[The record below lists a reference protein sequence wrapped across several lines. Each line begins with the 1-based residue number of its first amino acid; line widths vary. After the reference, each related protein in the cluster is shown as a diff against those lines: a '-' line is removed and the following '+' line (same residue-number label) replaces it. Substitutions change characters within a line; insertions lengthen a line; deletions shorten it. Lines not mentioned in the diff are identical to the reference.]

1 MAYLGQSLTEGTRRV
16 YNYVATASQTTFN
29 AIYGVGAVDVYQNG
43 VLLAE
48 ADYVATT
55 GTTVVLGT
63 GAALNDEITIVC
75 HNTFSVADTVSAS
88 SGGTFN
94 GDVTFDQNVGI
105 GTGSPSN
112 ILHVSGTSGTPVLL
126 ERTNGS
132 ACTIAFKGNAT
143 TNNPYLG
150 ANGNDLYFNTGT
162 SEAMRI
168 DSSGN
173 LLVGTTSSSSN
184 TAGIKLTS
192 AGTATFVRSGVQPVY
207 VNRLT
212 NDGDLAVFA
221 KDGATVGSIGTVSG
235 DLSIGSD
242 DAYLFFDGGAN
253 KMVPAST
260 STGGASDGLIELGAS
275 DRRFKD
281 LYLSGNITMGG
292 RLLDNTHI
300 FANAANTTEYM
311 RIDSSGNLLVGKTSS
326 SSTTAG
332 AEIFG
337 SGYQFLTNDGVSL
350 YLTRPSTD
358 GEMLR
363 FLKGT
368 AAVGSI
374 GVSDGGDRIY
384 FGGKSTNRGIAI
396 DSSASVLLPS
406 TNTGGLADGLLGLGT
421 ATARFTDLYLSGGAY
436 LGGTTSSNKLDDYE
450 TGTFTSSTS
459 SNNVTSYGTFSG
471 RYMKVGKMVHLS
483 GKLSGIAAGT
493 GHRYFVFNAPFPQYT
508 NSHYN
513 MGVCT
518 AYTVG
523 DRQAGIVINNSSGDA
538 YGFYVGWNNVTASQ
552 SNGGVS
558 LSITYETT

>member
-63 GAALNDEITIVC
+63 GASVNDEITIVC

-88 SGGTFN
+88 SGGMFN

-173 LLVGTTSSSSN
+173 LLVGHAAEGTWDAN
-184 TAGIKLTS
+184 NS
-192 AGTATFVRSGVQPVY
+192 AMLRASGVATFTSTSTPPLY
-207 VNRLT
+207 ANRLT
-212 NDGDLAVFA
+212 SDGDIVQFR
-221 KDGATVGSIGTVSG
+221 KDGS
-235 DLSIGSD
+235 
-242 DAYLFFDGGAN
+242 
-253 KMVPAST
+253 P
-260 STGGASDGLIELGAS
+260 
-275 DRRFKD
+275 
-281 LYLSGNITMGG
+281 
-292 RLLDNTHI
+292 
-300 FANAANTTEYM
+300 
-311 RIDSSGNLLVGKTSS
+311 
-326 SSTTAG
+326 
-332 AEIFG
+332 
-337 SGYQFLTNDGVSL
+337 
-350 YLTRPSTD
+350 
-358 GEMLR
+358 
-363 FLKGT
+363 
-368 AAVGSI
+368 VGSI